1 MAAPELRLEQ
11 ARHVQDG
18 ALRLG
23 PVTLRLGPGIWELP
37 PDAARGRFLRMIAGD
52 LAPTAGRVLWNGLSM
67 YRKEA
72 ALREVSLFRGN
83 PAQPDFF
90 TVEEAWKLAA
100 TLRGKEKWEG
110 EALQAA
116 FGLPQR
122 SRLGGLSE
130 LDRRKAE
137 LLAALAGD
145 PSLLVLDDIYSWIDE
160 AAGAA
165 LSACLEARRQQ
176 RILVIAGPVPLRA
189 DGALAVPSWGEG
201 RPR

>member
-23 PVTLRLGPGIWELP
+23 PVTLRVGPGLWELR
-37 PDAARGRFLRMIAGD
+37 PDPARSRFLRMIAGD
-52 LAPTAGRVLWNGLSM
+52 LAPTGGRVLWNGLSM

-72 ALREVSLFRGN
+72 ALREVSFFRGN
-83 PAQPDFF
+83 HEQPDFF

-100 TLRGKEKWEG
+100 TLRGKEHWEG
-110 EALQAA
+110 EGLQAA
-116 FGLPQR
+116 FGLPLR

-145 PSLLVLDDIYSWIDE
+145 PNLLVLEEVYGWIDP
-160 AAGAA
+160 ASAAA
-165 LSACLEARRQQ
+165 LTARLESGRRQ
-176 RILVIAGPVPLRA
+176 RVLVVAGPLPFAA
-189 DGALAVPSWGEG
+189 DGELAVPSWGEG

>member
-11 ARHVQDG
+11 ARQVQDG

-23 PVTLRLGPGIWELP
+23 PVTLRLGPGLWELR
-37 PDAARGRFLRMIAGD
+37 PDPARGRFLRMMGGD
-52 LAPTAGRVLWNGLSM
+52 LPPSAGRVLWNGLSM

-72 ALREVSLFRGN
+72 ARREVSFFRGN
-83 PAQPDFF
+83 HEQPDFF

-100 TLRGKEKWEG
+100 TLRGKEGWEG

-122 SRLGGLSE
+122 SRLGSLGE

-145 PSLLVLDDIYSWIDE
+145 PTLIVLDEVYSWIDP
-160 AAGAA
+160 AGGAA
-165 LSACLEARRQQ
+165 LSTCLQAWRSQ
-176 RILVIAGPVPLRA
+176 RVLIVAGPLPLQA
-189 DGALAVPSWGEG
+189 DGELAVPSWGEG